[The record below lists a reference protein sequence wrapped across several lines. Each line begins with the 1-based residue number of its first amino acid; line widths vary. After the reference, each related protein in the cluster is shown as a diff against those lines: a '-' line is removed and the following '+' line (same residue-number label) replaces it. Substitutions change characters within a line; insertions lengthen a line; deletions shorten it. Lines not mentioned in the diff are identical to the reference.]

1 MIRMETSW
9 NLSRFDRIEHWVT
22 SQSGLA
28 GSVPVYM
35 SDDLRDS
42 GAMVVDEQVELRRL
56 SLDPP
61 IGFCGVVKSVEH
73 VRPGWRA

>member
-56 SLDPP
+56 SDAFSADQVAAARRVTAST
-61 IGFCGVVKSVEH
+61 ID
-73 VRPGWRA
+73 

>member
-1 MIRMETSW
+1 METSW

-56 SLDPP
+56 SDAFSADQVAAARRVTAST
-61 IGFCGVVKSVEH
+61 ID
-73 VRPGWRA
+73 